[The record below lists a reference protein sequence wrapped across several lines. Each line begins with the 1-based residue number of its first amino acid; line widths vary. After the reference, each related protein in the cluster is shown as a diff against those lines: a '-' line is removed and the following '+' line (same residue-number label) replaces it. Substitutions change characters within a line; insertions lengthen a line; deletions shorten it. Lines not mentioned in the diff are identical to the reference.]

1 MQTQDQTVEFAY
13 EIGEEVVAR
22 LGGAQILDV
31 ERGIELPRGCA
42 PDWTICAVIGRVER
56 RGRHGYVL
64 RFRRHGDA
72 CVSVVPESAIE
83 GVA

>member
-1 MQTQDQTVEFAY
+1 MQTQEQAVEFAY

-22 LGGAQILDV
+22 LVGAQILDV
-31 ERGIELPRGCA
+31 ERGVELPQGGA

-83 GVA
+83 GMA

>member
-1 MQTQDQTVEFAY
+1 MHTQEQSVEFAY
-13 EIGEEVVAR
+13 EIGEEVVAH
-22 LGGAQILDV
+22 LGATQILDV
-31 ERGIELPRGCA
+31 ERGVELPAGCV

>member
-1 MQTQDQTVEFAY
+1 MQVQERAAEFAY

-22 LGGAQILDV
+22 LGGARVLDV
-31 ERGIELPRGCA
+31 ERGVELPDGCA

-56 RGRHGYVL
+56 RGRRGYVL

-72 CVSVVPESAIE
+72 CVSVVPEAVIE